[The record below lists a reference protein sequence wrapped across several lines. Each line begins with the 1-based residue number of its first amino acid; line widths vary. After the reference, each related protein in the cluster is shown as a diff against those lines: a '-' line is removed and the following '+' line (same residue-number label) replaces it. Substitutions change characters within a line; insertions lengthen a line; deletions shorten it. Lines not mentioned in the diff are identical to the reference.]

1 VPRRPADYLRRATE
15 LTNDCG
21 AAYSAMGA
29 EATGLQ
35 LDYARGR
42 RSGLAERAVR
52 LLTATRYMPIVA
64 ADARLIAGGLALV
77 RGDRQ
82 EAIGYVNAPG
92 LRTPADGC
100 APQIIAAT
108 ARVRGSGSARATSP
122 PRTPT
127 CSSASVGSARRAAGS
142 GAVTW

>member
-1 VPRRPADYLRRATE
+1 
-15 LTNDCG
+15 
-21 AAYSAMGA
+21 MGA

-77 RGDRQ
+77 RGDR
-82 EAIGYVNAPG
+82 
-92 LRTPADGC
+92 
-100 APQIIAAT
+100 
-108 ARVRGSGSARATSP
+108 
-122 PRTPT
+122 
-127 CSSASVGSARRAAGS
+127 
-142 GAVTW
+142 